1 MPIGNRYNGGGSLQ
15 GVVIEGQVSSDGLI
29 STLSR
34 QNADGTPYQP
44 TYVLAG
50 APIASLAAGASVA
63 FASNVTGGAYVF
75 DAQFSGTSPS
85 LQLQS
90 LGADGA
96 TYGS

>member
-50 APIASLAAGASVA
+50 APIASLAAGG
-63 FASNVTGGAYVF
+63 NV
-75 DAQFSGTSPS
+75 
-85 LQLQS
+85 
-90 LGADGA
+90 
-96 TYGS
+96 